1 MRGLTVINLKIDVA
15 ENFKYGVRGYLGR
28 LLVLTSNMLVR
39 PDVNRILIVSSALR
53 RAQGS
58 NKRVQGH

>member
-39 PDVNRILIVSSALR
+39 RDVNKILIVSSALR
-53 RAQGS
+53 RA
-58 NKRVQGH
+58 